1 VIQPAIPALT
11 GKHGNAELNELIRIT
26 LAHQAL
32 TRGNSMAGHNR
43 SAKMQPA
50 AIPKIISIFMR

>member
-1 VIQPAIPALT
+1 
-11 GKHGNAELNELIRIT
+11 LIKIT

-50 AIPKIISIFMR
+50 AIPKIISMFMRR